1 MFWICFTFEMSVD
14 LVRVHFILSRAS
26 RKDFVY
32 VVGSRCNIGR
42 SSIVVDLDLCVLY
55 LYHQLVKK
63 LVDM

>member
-1 MFWICFTFEMSVD
+1 MSVD

-42 SSIVVDLDLCVLY
+42 SSIVVDLDLLVCVLY
-55 LYHQLVKK
+55 LYPQLVKK
-63 LVDM
+63 LLDM